1 MFPSATSG
9 GRLASLRTHC
19 SRVLPV
25 KSVRKPAIAWR
36 DVDGILL
43 LDKPSGVSSNH
54 ALQAVRRLFRAAKAG
69 HTGSLDPLATG
80 LLPIC
85 FGESTK
91 IAGLLIGSS
100 KAYSTTAMLGQTR
113 STDDAE
119 GELLIERHI
128 PTIDDDLIR
137 RGLATLTGEQTQIP
151 PIYSAI
157 KRDGER
163 MYTRARRG
171 EVVDVPSRT
180 VQVDRFELI
189 ANNLPTLDLE
199 IECGSGTYVRSLV
212 RDLGEF
218 LACGAHVTAL
228 RRLWVDPFRDPA
240 MLTLDQL
247 ETLAGQGVSA
257 LDETLLSVEAGLA
270 HFTQCRVDAENE
282 LRLRKGQGIEAV
294 VAKGFCVAV
303 SAESGRVVALAESD
317 GTGRIK
323 PTRGFSAES

>member
-1 MFPSATSG
+1 MKSA
-9 GRLASLRTHC
+9 R
-19 SRVLPV
+19 
-25 KSVRKPAIAWR
+25 KSAITWR
-36 DVDGILL
+36 DVNGILL

-54 ALQAVRRLFRAAKAG
+54 VLQTVRRLFRAAKAG

-85 FGESTK
+85 FGEATK

-119 GELLIERHI
+119 GELLIDR
-128 PTIDDDLIR
+128 PVPNIDDDLIR
-137 RGLATLTGEQTQIP
+137 RGLQLLTGEQTQIP

-171 EVVDVPSRT
+171 EAVEVPSRT
-180 VQVDRFELI
+180 VHVDRFELI
-189 ANNLPTLDLE
+189 GTNLPLLDLE

-218 LACGAHVTAL
+218 LGCGAHVTAL
-228 RRLWVDPFRDPA
+228 RRLWVEPFRDPA
-240 MLTLDQL
+240 MFTLEQL
-247 ETLAGQGVSA
+247 ETLAAQDILA
-257 LDETLLSVEAGLA
+257 LDQVVLSVETGLA
-270 HFTQCRVDAENE
+270 HFTQCRVDAEDE

-294 VAKGFCVAV
+294 LPKGFCVAI
-303 SAESGRVVALAESD
+303 SNDSGRVIALAESD
-317 GTGRIK
+317 GSGRVK
-323 PTRGFSAES
+323 PTRGFSVET

>member
-1 MFPSATSG
+1 MNPA
-9 GRLASLRTHC
+9 
-19 SRVLPV
+19 
-25 KSVRKPAIAWR
+25 RKPPIAWR
-36 DVDGILL
+36 DVNGILL

-54 ALQAVRRLFRAAKAG
+54 ALQAVRRMFRAAKAG

-85 FGESTK
+85 FGEATK

-119 GELLIERHI
+119 GELLTER
-128 PTIDDDLIR
+128 PVPAIDDGLIR
-137 RGLATLTGEQTQIP
+137 RGLAMLTGEQTQVP

-180 VQVDRFELI
+180 VQVDRFEII
-189 ANNLPTLDLE
+189 ANNLPMLDLE

-218 LACGAHVTAL
+218 LGCGAHVTAL
-228 RRLWVDPFRDPA
+228 RRLWVEPFRDPA
-240 MLTLDQL
+240 MFTLEQL
-247 ETLAGQGVSA
+247 ETLAGQGVSV
-257 LDETLLSVEAGLA
+257 LDETVLSVETGLA
-270 HFTQCRVDAENE
+270 HFIQCRVGSEDE
-282 LRLRKGQGIEAV
+282 LRLRKGQGIEAT

-303 SAESGRVVALAESD
+303 SVESGRVVALAESN
-317 GTGRIK
+317 GIGRVK
-323 PTRGFSAES
+323 PTRGFGIES

>member
-1 MFPSATSG
+1 MKSA
-9 GRLASLRTHC
+9 
-19 SRVLPV
+19 
-25 KSVRKPAIAWR
+25 RKPAIEWR
-36 DVDGILL
+36 DVNGILL

-54 ALQAVRRLFRAAKAG
+54 ALQAVRHLFRAAKAG

-85 FGESTK
+85 FGEATK

-119 GELLIERHI
+119 GELLIESPV

-137 RGLATLTGEQTQIP
+137 CGLRMLTGEQTQIP

-189 ANNLPTLDLE
+189 ANNLPMLDLE

-218 LACGAHVTAL
+218 LGCGAHVTAL
-228 RRLWVDPFRDPA
+228 RRLWVEPFREPA
-240 MLTLDQL
+240 MFTLDQL
-247 ETLAGQGVSA
+247 EILAAQGVSA
-257 LDETLLSVEAGLA
+257 LDETVLSVETGLA
-270 HFTQCRVDAENE
+270 HFTQCHVNADDE
-282 LRLRKGQGIEAV
+282 LRLRKGQGIEAT

-303 SAESGRVVALAESD
+303 SVKSGRVVALAESD
-317 GTGRIK
+317 GVGRVK

>member
-1 MFPSATSG
+1 M
-9 GRLASLRTHC
+9 
-19 SRVLPV
+19 
-25 KSVRKPAIAWR
+25 KPARKSPIAWR
-36 DVDGILL
+36 DVNGILL

-54 ALQAVRRLFRAAKAG
+54 VLQAVRRLFLAAKAG

-100 KAYSTTAMLGQTR
+100 KAYLTTAMLGQTR

-119 GELLIERHI
+119 GELLIERAV
-128 PTIDDDLIR
+128 PTIDDDLVR
-137 RGLATLTGEQTQIP
+137 RGLAMLTGEQTQIP

-171 EVVDVPSRT
+171 EAVDVPSRT
-180 VQVDRFELI
+180 VQVDRFKLV
-189 ANNLPTLDLE
+189 ANNSPTLDLE

-218 LACGAHVTAL
+218 LGCGAHVTAL
-228 RRLWVDPFRDPA
+228 RRLWVEPFRDPA
-240 MLTLDQL
+240 MLTLEHL
-247 ETLAGQGVSA
+247 EALATKGISA

-270 HFTQCRVDAENE
+270 HFTQCPVNAEDE
-282 LRLRKGQGIEAV
+282 MRLRKGQGIEAV

-317 GTGRIK
+317 GIGRVK
-323 PTRGFSAES
+323 PTRGFNAES

>member
-1 MFPSATSG
+1 MKSA
-9 GRLASLRTHC
+9 
-19 SRVLPV
+19 
-25 KSVRKPAIAWR
+25 RKAPIAWR

-54 ALQAVRRLFRAAKAG
+54 VLQAVRRLFRAAKAG

-85 FGESTK
+85 FGEATK

-119 GELLIERHI
+119 GDLLVER
-128 PTIDDDLIR
+128 PLPAIDDDLIR
-137 RGLATLTGEQTQIP
+137 RGLAMLTGEQTQVP

-157 KRDGER
+157 KREGER

-171 EVVDVPSRT
+171 EVVNVPSRT

-189 ANNLPTLDLE
+189 ANRLPMLDLE

-218 LACGAHVTAL
+218 LGCGAHVTAL
-228 RRLWVDPFRDPA
+228 RRLWVEPFRDPN
-240 MLTLDQL
+240 MFTLDQL
-247 ETLAGQGVSA
+247 ETLAGHGMSA
-257 LDETLLSVEAGLA
+257 LDAIVLPVEAGLA
-270 HFTQCRVDAENE
+270 HFSQCRVDAEDE
-282 LRLRKGQGIEAV
+282 LRLRKGQGIDAEV
-294 VAKGFCVAV
+294 PKGFCVAIA
-303 SAESGRVVALAESD
+303 AESCRAIALAESD
-317 GTGRIK
+317 GNGRVK

>member
-1 MFPSATSG
+1 MKSA
-9 GRLASLRTHC
+9 
-19 SRVLPV
+19 
-25 KSVRKPAIAWR
+25 RKAPIAWR
-36 DVDGILL
+36 DVNGILL

-54 ALQAVRRLFRAAKAG
+54 VLQTVRRMFRAAKAG

-85 FGESTK
+85 FGEATK
-91 IAGLLIGSS
+91 IAGLLIGSN

-119 GELLIERHI
+119 GDLLIERAV
-128 PTIDDDLIR
+128 PTIDDDRIR
-137 RGLATLTGEQTQIP
+137 RGLALLTGEQTQIP

-171 EVVDVPSRT
+171 EAVDVPSRT
-180 VQVDRFELI
+180 VQVGRFELI
-189 ANNLPTLDLE
+189 KSNLPMLDLE

-218 LACGAHVTAL
+218 LGCGAHVTAL
-228 RRLWVDPFRDPA
+228 RRLWVEPFRDPA
-240 MLTLDQL
+240 MFTLDQL
-247 ETLAGQGVSA
+247 ETLAGQGMSA
-257 LDETLLSVEAGLA
+257 LDDAVLPTEVGLA
-270 HFTQCRVDAENE
+270 HFTQCRVDAEDE

-303 SAESGRVVALAESD
+303 SVDSGRVVALAESD
-317 GTGRIK
+317 GIGRLK